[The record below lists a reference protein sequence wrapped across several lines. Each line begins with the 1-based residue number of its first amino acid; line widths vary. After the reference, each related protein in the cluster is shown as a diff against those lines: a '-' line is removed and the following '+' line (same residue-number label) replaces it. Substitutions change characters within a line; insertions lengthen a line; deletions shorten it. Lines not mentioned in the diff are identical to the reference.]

1 MERESYWLDIFQEQK
16 AEIDVNIFLLMR
28 ELQLICIFS
37 FYINEKNRSR
47 LIKIFFW
54 YDCVLNLFRGFFS

>member
-16 AEIDVNIFLLMR
+16 AEIDVNIFLLLR

-37 FYINEKNRSR
+37 FYIIEKNRSR
-47 LIKIFFW
+47 LIKI
-54 YDCVLNLFRGFFS
+54 LFGMIVF

>member
-37 FYINEKNRSR
+37 FYIIEKNRWR
-47 LIKIFFW
+47 LIKI
-54 YDCVLNLFRGFFS
+54 LFGMIVF